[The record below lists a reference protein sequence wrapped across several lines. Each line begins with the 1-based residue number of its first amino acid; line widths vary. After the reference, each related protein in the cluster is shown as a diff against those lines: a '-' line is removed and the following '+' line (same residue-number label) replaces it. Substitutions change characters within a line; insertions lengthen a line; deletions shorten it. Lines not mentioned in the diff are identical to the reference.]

1 MPIPYAGT
9 RLPATFD
16 RCVVGVMTRPIAP
29 RVHCFDG
36 DSDDRDFDEPDVPS
50 KKGLSSSA
58 SARGSDRPSHSQS
71 QQRRLISSSVHVL
84 LRPAAAVR
92 VWLFSTLGTTP
103 FSDGETAEVA
113 SACDS
118 AWCKEFWMLWKR
130 ARDSGKGVVV
140 FGFLGVANGVVGL

>member
-29 RVHCFDG
+29 RVHCFG
-36 DSDDRDFDEPDVPS
+36 RGSDDKDVEDADVPS

-58 SARGSDRPSHSQS
+58 SARGSVRPSHSQS
-71 QQRRLISSSVHVL
+71 QQRRLISSSVQVL

-118 AWCKEFWMLWKR
+118 A
-130 ARDSGKGVVV
+130 
-140 FGFLGVANGVVGL
+140 